1 MKRTISLVLS
11 LIILIGA
18 FSILP
23 ASAKKKSKTYK
34 SGDFSYKILSDGT
47 AMLTCYRGKKKT
59 LKIPR
64 KLGKRKVTQLGTY
77 IVDSGKTKT
86 VVIPETVK
94 SFSDETFINNGVK
107 TFKVSAKNKYF
118 SAENGVLYNK
128 SKSVIV
134 KYPEGKKIDST
145 YTVKSS
151 VKEIA
156 DRAFDSLKIKKV
168 NLPEGLVKI
177 GMRSFADCPMKS
189 IKFPS
194 TLQVIGELSFVD
206 CPLESV
212 TFPASLKT
220 IGKRAFC
227 YFDWDDDESSK
238 KSTLVSITLNEG
250 LETIAKEAFSGTSLK
265 TVTIPSTVKKIAFD
279 AFECK
284 KLTEYKVAESSPY
297 YSADNDG
304 ILYNKSK
311 TKIICVPKG
320 KKLTGKYT
328 VAEGVQEINK
338 YAFFNKGITELVLPD
353 SVTKLGE
360 ESFCQCEKLKSVT
373 FGSGLREIGE
383 SCFDNCEKLSSVKFN
398 EGLRIIGERS
408 FAGCDL
414 DKIDLKEGLE
424 KIDDKAFNSNNIKS
438 VKLPSTLKY
447 LSGFGI
453 NELKEVDVPASVETL
468 GDDCFSE
475 CGYLKK
481 ITLHKGLKKIGWN
494 AFYDTDLKSINIPSS
509 VTEIGADAFVDT
521 RIKKIT
527 LPKSLKKLEIADS
540 DFGTFPDS
548 LKTLSISKKNK
559 YFSTKKGI
567 LYNKKI
573 TKILFYPRRRGLKT
587 YRIPKSV
594 KSIPANAFS
603 GAEINKVIVGG
614 KIKRIGKYAFAHCE
628 YIKTMI
634 IKKGV
639 KSIAPDAFYFE
650 HVYNIKLPNTI
661 KKIEANAFY
670 ACSVDSINIP
680 RSVKSIGANA
690 FFGSGLGKI
699 TVPPTV
705 KKIGTDAIGIVY
717 GECGSYGGVNKR
729 TIIRCK
735 KNSAAY
741 KYAKKQKVKYELY

>member
-1 MKRTISLVLS
+1 MKRTISLILS

-47 AMLTCYRGKKKT
+47 AMLTRYRGKKKT

-265 TVTIPSTVKKIAFD
+265 TVTIPSTVKKIAYD

-297 YSADNDG
+297 YSADKDG
-304 ILYNKSK
+304 ILYNKSR

-328 VAEGVQEINK
+328 VADGVQEINK
-338 YAFFNKGITELVLPD
+338 YTFSNKGITELVLPD

-360 ESFCQCEKLKSVT
+360 ESFYGCNKLKSAV

-383 SCFDNCEKLSSVKFN
+383 SCFENCEKLSKVNFN
-398 EGLRIIGERS
+398 KGLKTIGERS
-408 FAGCDL
+408 FANCGL
-414 DKIDLKEGLE
+414 TSIELKEGLE
-424 KIDDKAFNSNNIKS
+424 TVKKDAFGMNNIKS
-438 VKLPSTLKY
+438 AKLPNTIKY
-447 LSGFGI
+447 LSGFSHTA
-453 NELKEVDVPASVETL
+453 LKEIDVPESVETI
-468 GDDCFSE
+468 GADCFSM
-475 CGYLKK
+475 CWNLKK
-481 ITLHKGLKKIGWN
+481 ITLHKGLKKIGET
-494 AFYDTDLKSINIPSS
+494 AFFYCPIKTVNIPST
-509 VTEIGADAFVDT
+509 VTQIDSDAFVET
-521 RIKKIT
+521 NLKEIK
-527 LPKSLKKLEIADS
+527 LPASLKHIEIAKSTFGSFPKNLKKL
-540 DFGTFPDS
+540 TV
-548 LKTLSISKKNK
+548 SKSNK
-559 YFSTKKGI
+559 YYKTKDGVLYDKKMSELRYITSRYRKTYTTPKSVKRIAPQAFNDTNIKKVIVRGKVKTIPSGAFSNAYVDTVIFKRGVRTIKGGAFDFSHVDTVRLPNTVKKINASAFSTCS
-567 LYNKKI
+567 LRKI
-573 TKILFYPRRRGLKT
+573 N
-587 YRIPKSV
+587 IPKSV
-594 KSIPANAFS
+594 KSI
-603 GAEINKVIVGG
+603 G
-614 KIKRIGKYAFAHCE
+614 KE
-628 YIKTMI
+628 
-634 IKKGV
+634 
-639 KSIAPDAFYFE
+639 
-650 HVYNIKLPNTI
+650 
-661 KKIEANAFY
+661 
-670 ACSVDSINIP
+670 
-680 RSVKSIGANA
+680 A
-690 FFGSGLGKI
+690 FFGTDLGKI

-705 KKIGTDAIGIVY
+705 KKIGKDAIGILY
-717 GECGSYGGVNKR
+717 GECGSYGGVNKS

>member
-1 MKRTISLVLS
+1 MKRTISLILS

-47 AMLTCYRGKKKT
+47 AMLTRYRGKKKT

-265 TVTIPSTVKKIAFD
+265 TVTIPSTVKKIAYD
-279 AFECK
+279 AFECNN
-284 KLTEYKVAESSPY
+284 LTE
-297 YSADNDG
+297 
-304 ILYNKSK
+304 
-311 TKIICVPKG
+311 
-320 KKLTGKYT
+320 
-328 VAEGVQEINK
+328 
-338 YAFFNKGITELVLPD
+338 
-353 SVTKLGE
+353 
-360 ESFCQCEKLKSVT
+360 
-373 FGSGLREIGE
+373 
-383 SCFDNCEKLSSVKFN
+383 
-398 EGLRIIGERS
+398 
-408 FAGCDL
+408 
-414 DKIDLKEGLE
+414 
-424 KIDDKAFNSNNIKS
+424 
-438 VKLPSTLKY
+438 
-447 LSGFGI
+447 
-453 NELKEVDVPASVETL
+453 
-468 GDDCFSE
+468 
-475 CGYLKK
+475 
-481 ITLHKGLKKIGWN
+481 
-494 AFYDTDLKSINIPSS
+494 
-509 VTEIGADAFVDT
+509 
-521 RIKKIT
+521 
-527 LPKSLKKLEIADS
+527 
-540 DFGTFPDS
+540 
-548 LKTLSISKKNK
+548 
-559 YFSTKKGI
+559 
-567 LYNKKI
+567 
-573 TKILFYPRRRGLKT
+573 
-587 YRIPKSV
+587 
-594 KSIPANAFS
+594 
-603 GAEINKVIVGG
+603 
-614 KIKRIGKYAFAHCE
+614 
-628 YIKTMI
+628 
-634 IKKGV
+634 
-639 KSIAPDAFYFE
+639 
-650 HVYNIKLPNTI
+650 
-661 KKIEANAFY
+661 
-670 ACSVDSINIP
+670 
-680 RSVKSIGANA
+680 
-690 FFGSGLGKI
+690 
-699 TVPPTV
+699 
-705 KKIGTDAIGIVY
+705 
-717 GECGSYGGVNKR
+717 
-729 TIIRCK
+729 
-735 KNSAAY
+735 
-741 KYAKKQKVKYELY
+741 